1 MRTAYKLY
9 QVSFKRQSDSE
20 MTIEAVSR
28 RGKVYVAHLKRI
40 LNNERYWSGSTDFG
54 FSGKIT
60 FKGIVLEFLKDLV
73 NEARDYDQRWY
84 RFNCVVRMEDE
95 GERPLTWEE
104 VCENSLF
111 QEAEPDFKG
120 GVKFLIERYE

>member
-1 MRTAYKLY
+1 MKTAYKLY
-9 QVSFKRQSDSE
+9 QVFFKKYSNSE
-20 MTIEAVSR
+20 ITIEAVSR
-28 RGKVYVAHLKRI
+28 KGKVYIVHLKRTD
-40 LNNERYWSGSTDFG
+40 ERYWEGSSDFQG
-54 FSGKIT
+54 LTNKKT
-60 FKGIVLEFLKDLV
+60 FKGIVLEFLRDLV

-104 VCENSLF
+104 VCENSLYK
-111 QEAEPDFKG
+111 EAEPDFKG